1 MDLYISA
8 MGTNWLYQKNI
19 YQMNN
24 PLVTIAIPI
33 YNAEQYIRYAIQSC
47 INQTYKNWELLLMC
61 DGSTDNSTS
70 IAIEMASYDQ
80 RITVIDDG
88 TNRGLIYRLNQ
99 SIRLAKGE
107 YYTRMDADDIM
118 CVTRVEEELKYLI
131 EHPDVDVVGASIMTI
146 DGDNNII
153 GHGFMEG
160 RVSGFIHPTVMGK
173 IAWFRNNKY
182 CDWAHRAEDF
192 ELWNRTFSK
201 STFYAIGKPL
211 LFYREFGVKQPEKFV
226 ATELM
231 AAKITKNYKEYGRTF
246 SWFIKNY
253 FKFILMAFLYKYA
266 PKMGLLDFVVKKRK
280 RTPIP
285 EDYCLTERDLLKSIS
300 Q

>member
-1 MDLYISA
+1 
-8 MGTNWLYQKNI
+8 
-19 YQMNN
+19 MNN

-33 YNAEQYIRYAIQSC
+33 YNAKKYVRYAIQSC

-61 DGSTDNSTS
+61 DGSTDNSSS
-70 IAIEMASYDQ
+70 IAKEMALCDN
-80 RITVIDDG
+80 RIKVVDDG
-88 TNRGLIYRLNQ
+88 TNKGLIYRLNQ
-99 SIRLAKGE
+99 SIQLANGN
-107 YYTRMDADDIM
+107 YYARMDADDIM

-146 DGDNNII
+146 DSDNNII
-153 GHGFMEG
+153 GNGLMEG

-173 IAWFRNNKY
+173 INWFRNNKY
-182 CDWAHRAEDF
+182 CEWAHRAEDF
-192 ELWNRTFSK
+192 ELWNRTYKK

-211 LFYREFGVKQPEKFV
+211 LFYREFGVIQPEKFV

-231 AAKITKNYKEYGRTF
+231 AARITKNYKEYGRSF

-253 FKFILMAFLYKYA
+253 LKFNVMAFLYKFA
-266 PKMGLLDFVVKKRK
+266 SKVGLLDFVVKNRK

-285 EDYCLTERDLLKSIS
+285 VEYCLTEKDLLKSIS